1 MMFLPLHYNPP
12 FPYRGPGSPTN
23 PISVGLDDV
32 WSDVIDLPFN
42 FCFFE
47 GIHDNI
53 QVGSNGNMT
62 FKEKSTG
69 PDQIVFNDKRDRI
82 SYASKHEFSWQR

>member
-1 MMFLPLHYNPP
+1 M
-12 FPYRGPGSPTN
+12 
-23 PISVGLDDV
+23 DDV

-69 PDQIVFNDKRDRI
+69 PDQNSFQLINGTE
-82 SYASKHEFSWQR
+82 YLTLPNTEFSMAEVNIFGVFHDLILLLMLIKRMGLI